1 MALEAIISGGQTGVD
16 RGAIDAALALG
27 FPCGGTCPR
36 GRRVEDGVIPD
47 RYPFIESTEDHYS
60 ARTETNISD
69 SDATL
74 ILVSSLPL
82 EGGTLLTKELAVEK
96 RAPFLVQTVPWST
109 QEVMDWLVV
118 AEVKRLNVAGPRESG
133 APGIGRA
140 TFEFLSEL
148 LKRLS

>member
-1 MALEAIISGGQTGVD
+1 MALESIISGGQTGVD

-36 GRRVEDGVIPD
+36 GRRAEDGVIPD
-47 RYPFIESTEDHYS
+47 HYPFTESTEDHYQ
-60 ARTETNISD
+60 ARTEANISD

-74 ILVSSLPL
+74 ILASSLPL
-82 EGGTLLTKELAVEK
+82 EGGTRLTQELAVEK
-96 RAPFLVQTVPWST
+96 RSPFLIQTLPWSI
-109 QEVMDWLVV
+109 QEVLDWLV
-118 AEVKRLNVAGPRESG
+118 ATDVKRLNVAGPRESG

-148 LKRLS
+148 LKSLS